1 MSRSGL
7 TPGGRASRVSR
18 RSFLRAAPLVIGA
31 PALMLGAAC
40 RAPQA
45 PEQKPAAGAGAQ
57 PTAAPAAGASAPTAA
72 PAQKAPAAAP
82 PTAAPP
88 QVAATVAPKT
98 EASKPA
104 ASGLMRPADGTPKRG
119 GTLRIAGGTTTSP
132 HFDLHQGAT
141 VHSLSHAYNNLVR
154 KDLTDGLRTIIP
166 DLAERWEVA
175 SDGKAYTFSLR
186 DGVKFHD
193 GTPFTADDVVATFNR
208 IVNPPSGMAS
218 VFRTQLDMVD
228 RVEAVNPRTAR
239 FVLKRPSLY
248 FMEVLTQPAMVV
260 YSKKAIDE
268 NGGDLR
274 KAVAPGTGAFIY
286 KDYKAGE
293 KWSFA
298 KNPEYWDKELPY
310 VDALEMI
317 DTPQLSDRGTAVL
330 TGQADF
336 TWNASVDTWKEGQG
350 RKDQITVAQIPN
362 FGAHTAHINNERPPF
377 NDKRVRRAIHLA
389 VSRQNIFRAY
399 QNQEPIFLGR
409 WMSYASPGSP
419 SLQEIEQL
427 PGYRADKTA
436 DIAEAKKLLAEAGH
450 PNGFG
455 PVEILSATAPWAAEI
470 MAPVFADEL
479 QRTLGIQT
487 RIRLIERGLLIEEH
501 KKGSFD
507 ILVET
512 QFASPIADYTISW
525 NEFLRTGGSKNW
537 SRFSS
542 PEFDALLDKLNNES
556 DAARQKELFKQGMD
570 MLDQEAPFFITGFT
584 AHSPMWRN
592 NVKGLALDKRVYV
605 EWGRV
610 ETAWLDK

>member
-1 MSRSGL
+1 MSQGGL
-7 TPGGRASRVSR
+7 GFRVSR
-18 RSFLRAAPLVIGA
+18 RELLRTVPALLGA
-31 PALMLGAAC
+31 PALMLGMAC
-40 RAPQA
+40 RAPA
-45 PEQKPAAGAGAQ
+45 PAAPPASQGAGAGTQTA
-57 PTAAPAAGASAPTAA
+57 PATAAPAT
-72 PAQKAPAAAP
+72 KAPAAAP

-88 QVAATVAPKT
+88 QLVATTTAAKTTSGTPGAT
-98 EASKPA
+98 
-104 ASGLMRPADGTPKRG
+104 GLMRPTDGTPKRG

-141 VHSLSHAYNNLVR
+141 VHSLTHAYNNLVR
-154 KDLTDGLRTIIP
+154 KDLTDGLRTMIP
-166 DLAERWEVA
+166 DLAERWELSA
-175 SDGKAYTFSLR
+175 DNLSYTFHLR

-193 GTPFTADDVVATFNR
+193 GTPFSADDVVATFNR
-208 IVNPPSGMAS
+208 IMSPPAGVAS
-218 VFRTQLDMVD
+218 VLRSQLEMVD

-239 FVLKRPSLY
+239 FVLKHPSLVL
-248 FMEVLTQPAMVV
+248 MEVLTQPAMVI

-293 KWSFA
+293 KWTYVR
-298 KNPEYWDKELPY
+298 NPEYWDKELPY
-310 VDALEMI
+310 VDTLEMV

-330 TGQADF
+330 TGQAEM
-336 TWNASVDTWKEGQG
+336 TWNGSVDTWKEGQQ
-350 RKDQITVAQIPN
+350 RKDTITVAQIPN
-362 FGAHTAHINNERPPF
+362 FGAHTAHLNNEKGPLG
-377 NDKRVRRAIHLA
+377 DKRVRRAIHLA
-389 VSRQNIFRAY
+389 VSRQNIFTAY

-419 SLQEIEQL
+419 TLQEIEKL
-427 PGYRADKTA
+427 PGYRADKSA
-436 DIAEAKKLLAEAGH
+436 DIAEAKKLMAEAGH

-455 PVEILSATAPWAAEI
+455 PIELLSATAPWAAEI
-470 MAPVFADEL
+470 MAPVMADEL

-487 RIRLIERGLLIEEH
+487 KIRLIERGLLIEEY

-512 QFASPIADYTISW
+512 QFACPIADFTIAW
-525 NEFLRTGGSKNW
+525 NDYLKTGGSKNW
-537 SRFSS
+537 SRYSS
-542 PEFDALLDKLNNES
+542 KEFDALLEKLNVEG
-556 DAARQKELFKQGMD
+556 DAAKQKALFQQGMD
-570 MLDQEAPFFITGFT
+570 LLDQEAPFLVTGFT

-592 NVKGLALDKRVYV
+592 NVKGLALDKRLYA